1 MSWNMNAVFCVL
13 FLGMLSL
20 SKAISA
26 TESPTGCVSSFA
38 GGNTCSP
45 DDVVLHDFP
54 QWQQTEGYWIG
65 ELTYEDALNKL
76 ACVLN
81 TNSSCQLY
89 CHLIRAN

>member
-1 MSWNMNAVFCVL
+1 MNAVFCVL

-76 ACVLN
+76 ACAKYKFFLSTVL
-81 TNSSCQLY
+81 SSNPRE
-89 CHLIRAN
+89 LIL